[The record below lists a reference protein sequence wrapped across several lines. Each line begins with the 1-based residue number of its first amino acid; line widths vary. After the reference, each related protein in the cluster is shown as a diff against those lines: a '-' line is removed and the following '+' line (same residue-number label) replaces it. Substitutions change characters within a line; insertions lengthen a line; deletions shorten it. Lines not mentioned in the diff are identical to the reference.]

1 MPLNQNGCGDILHTH
16 LSFKPLQALTCC
28 TVEVKTLDDRLLNIP
43 INDIVQ

>member
-1 MPLNQNGCGDILHTH
+1 MLRNPSLI
-16 LSFKPLQALTCC
+16 QALTCC